1 MNGLGKYSLQGKK
14 RTQARVGAE
23 THEKLKTKE

>member
-1 MNGLGKYSLQGKK
+1 MIGLGKYGLQGKK
-14 RTQARVGAE
+14 IQARVGAE